1 MQLANARRHG
11 RSLLR
16 WFTQIR
22 GGHEYKPTFSN
33 AGSCSKWGRWG
44 PGEPT
49 PFGKARV
56 SPSRIQTQQHALT
69 PVAGLIGQE
78 RDQAFIGNQWEQ
90 LQNEPV
96 SQPKHQPATSSRSDA
111 MRWALRRRINL
122 SRGSLDEPGRWP
134 RRRRC
139 RFCARGSRAASV
151 PAPVPSG
158 ASRRVVRRMSEP
170 GGIQGFRRLSCSCP
184 S

>member
-1 MQLANARRHG
+1 MKLILYQATIAVTEIDFEPGPFQITCSDPKYSLQLANARRHG

-90 LQNEPV
+90 LQNEQV

-111 MRWALRRRINL
+111 MRWALREY
-122 SRGSLDEPGRWP
+122 GTV
-134 RRRRC
+134 
-139 RFCARGSRAASV
+139 AAESS
-151 PAPVPSG
+151 A
-158 ASRRVVRRMSEP
+158 
-170 GGIQGFRRLSCSCP
+170 FN
-184 S
+184 